1 MRQIGRRF
9 LSNHKWSRPVT
20 ISRGSI
26 VGSYCSSQKERYS
39 YFPLLIA
46 AGIISTGSIAISEKA
61 ECKERDPHSG
71 VSYETEQ
78 LYTNWSGTHS
88 CKPIRVYEPHSA
100 QEVTRLLQYMYKTE
114 SRERLRPIGTALSPN
129 GLAFTNE
136 NQVSLAALDYVHVD
150 AKNRLVTVG
159 AGARVSDVLKVL
171 DREGLTL
178 ENFSSIQEQQIAGWT
193 QVAAHGTGAQLPT
206 VDDMIVRMQLA
217 TPTEGLLT
225 LSKDQNPNLFAFA
238 KVGLGSLGIVTE
250 LTLRCIPKH
259 RLREHTYTVSMADI
273 HKDHYE
279 RLQQYRHVRY
289 MWLPHTN
296 NVVVVVSNPI
306 DGIVKSTTASNKD
319 TDPAA
324 EMVKQWQSTHKKT
337 STQLPTQPLLSL
349 YMKLKP
355 DTPLT
360 SIERF
365 SFSELRDMLL
375 AIAPLDVKHVRAVNA
390 AEAEFWTLSTGTRVD
405 DSINVLGFDCGGEQF
420 VFEFAIPIG
429 SLADETG
436 KDIELVKKILR
447 KIEELGIAAP
457 SPIEQR
463 WTARSTSK
471 LSPAHSDAPDD
482 VFSWIGIIMY
492 LPAGKTEAERTA
504 IKKAF
509 HEYVQ
514 SLQPLLTEYNA
525 RCHWAKLEVD
535 FTPMSAPSHS
545 VSSYFTS
552 WWGYLFGKEN
562 TGSNSS
568 PAVTGGHNCTSEV
581 DAGKE
586 DKHKKQKVKK
596 KPDLITAASLIEEFQ
611 RTDLQSRIAT
621 QYPVQ
626 QLNEYRCALDPRGL
640 LSNDFVNAVF
650 GDVAKK

>member
-1 MRQIGRRF
+1 
-9 LSNHKWSRPVT
+9 
-20 ISRGSI
+20 
-26 VGSYCSSQKERYS
+26 
-39 YFPLLIA
+39 
-46 AGIISTGSIAISEKA
+46 
-61 ECKERDPHSG
+61 
-71 VSYETEQ
+71 
-78 LYTNWSGTHS
+78 
-88 CKPIRVYEPHSA
+88 
-100 QEVTRLLQYMYKTE
+100 MYKTE

>member
-20 ISRGSI
+20 ISRGRI

-39 YFPLLIA
+39 YLPMLIA

-114 SRERLRPIGTALSPN
+114 NRERLRPIGTALSPN

-150 AKNRLVTVG
+150 TKNRLVTVG

-259 RLREHTYTVSMADI
+259 RLREHTYTVSVADI

-296 NVVVVVSNPI
+296 NVVAVVSNPI
-306 DGIVKSTTASNKD
+306 DGIVESTTTSNKD

-405 DSINVLGFDCGGEQF
+405 DSINVLGFDCGGEQY

-492 LPAGKTEAERTA
+492 LPAGKSEAERTA

-514 SLQPLLTEYNA
+514 SLQPLLAEYNA

-535 FTPMSAPSHS
+535 FTPMAAPSHS

-568 PAVTGGHNCTSEV
+568 PTVTGGHNSTSEV

-586 DKHKKQKVKK
+586 DKYKKQKVKK

-626 QLNEYRCALDPRGL
+626 QLNEYRRALDPRGL